1 MVVAAFVAPFLLPA
15 TARFVA
21 TAAKLPDVSLAV
33 ITAEPVERLPTELK
47 HHLDGHW
54 RVDDTLD
61 PRQLVEAVRGLSQ
74 QLGPVERLVGALE
87 QLQVPMA
94 YVREQL
100 GIDGMD
106 TQTALNVRDKS
117 RMKTVLRAAGIPCAR
132 HQLVTNASEA
142 FAFAEAVGFP
152 LVAKPPAGA
161 GAQATYRLD
170 DVSALRGWLEALP
183 PHSDAPGLLE
193 EFLTGEEHTFD
204 SVTVGGQTVF
214 SSIADYLPTPL
225 EVLRQPWIQ
234 WTVVLPRELDD
245 PRYDGIWEIG
255 PAALQALGVRD
266 ALTHMEWFAGRTV
279 QLLFPRWRHG
289 RRVRRSRRCWDMC
302 TTWTSTGSGR
312 SWSSS
317 AGSTRPNAATPPG
330 LRTCVVRAAAGFAPF
345 MGSTSCS
352 ARSGSSSSKRACR
365 MWGNPPRQVMKGRGT
380 SSCGIL
386 RPRSSGMPCTA
397 SSAGSG
403 WSWSRRSEH
412 CDDLARLPGGDGV
425 FHSSALGR
433 RCDGYWNR

>member
-21 TAAKLPDVSLAV
+21 TAAKLPDVTLAV
-33 ITAEPVERLPTELK
+33 ITTEPAERLSPELK
-47 HHLDGHW
+47 QHLDGHW
-54 RVDDTLD
+54 RVDDPLD
-61 PRQLVEAVRGLSQ
+61 PQQLVGAVRGLSQ

-94 YVREQL
+94 FVREQL

-117 RMKTVLRAAGIPCAR
+117 RMKTVLREAGIPCAR

-142 FAFAEAVGFP
+142 LAFAEAVGFP

-170 DVSALRGWLEALP
+170 DASALRGWLKAMT
-183 PHSDAPGLLE
+183 PHPDAPGLLE

-234 WTVVLPRELDD
+234 WTVLLPRDLDD
-245 PRYDGIWEIG
+245 PRYDGIWEVG
-255 PAALQALGVRD
+255 PAALRALGVRD
-266 ALTHMEWFAGRTV
+266 ALTHMEWF
-279 QLLFPRWRHG
+279 
-289 RRVRRSRRCWDMC
+289 RRPD
-302 TTWTSTGSGR
+302 GSVAV
-312 SWSSS
+312 SEV
-317 AGSTRPNAATPPG
+317 AARPPG
-330 LRTCVVRAAAGFAPF
+330 AQITSMLGYVHDVDFYRTWAELVILGRFDPPERRYAAGTAYLRGQGRGRVGSIRGVDQLQRELGQLVVEARMPDMGQPASSGYEGEGYVIVRDADTEVVRDALH
-345 MGSTSCS
+345 
-352 ARSGSSSSKRACR
+352 R
-365 MWGNPPRQVMKGRGT
+365 
-380 SSCGIL
+380 II
-386 RPRSSGMPCTA
+386 
-397 SSAGSG
+397 
-403 WSWSRRSEH
+403 SEIRVE
-412 CDDLARLPGGDGV
+412 LVEAQ
-425 FHSSALGR
+425 
-433 RCDGYWNR
+433 